1 MNALRRA
8 LRDERGEVEEVPAV
22 AIVLVGVIL
31 PLIGVIMFM
40 GRYGTAD
47 NTVASAAAAAARD
60 ASLSRTAVEAVPHAK
75 AAAVRALEGNV
86 SCASLDLSI
95 GGNGLSTRLGETG
108 TVTATVRCTINT
120 SDLVFPLIPGSMTIT
135 QTATSPVDPYR
146 ER

>member
-95 GGNGLSTRLGETG
+95 GGTG
-108 TVTATVRCTINT
+108 SARGWGR
-120 SDLVFPLIPGSMTIT
+120 PG
-135 QTATSPVDPYR
+135 R
-146 ER
+146 